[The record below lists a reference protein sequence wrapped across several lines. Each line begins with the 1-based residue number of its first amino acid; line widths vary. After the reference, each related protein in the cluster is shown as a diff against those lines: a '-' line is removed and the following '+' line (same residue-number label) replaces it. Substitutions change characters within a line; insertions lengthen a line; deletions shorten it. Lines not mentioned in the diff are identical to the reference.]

1 MYPLIDIRGVSQH
14 EFTGL
19 AQLFLDNYRILLST
33 SGYA

>member
-1 MYPLIDIRGVSQH
+1 MYPLIDIRGVFQH

-19 AQLFLDNYRILLST
+19 AQPFFDNYQILLST